1 MEEILSLALA
11 LLLAGLGVVGA
22 LVFHQTVWKPRRRRQ
37 LEREHFR
44 SKMR

>member
-1 MEEILSLALA
+1 LDDILPLVVA
-11 LLLAGLGVVGA
+11 LLLAATIAIGG

-44 SKMR
+44 NKLR